1 MNLIKANIK
10 MCTINTFEN
19 DDSYFYHLEIPKV
32 VETELKWKKECF
44 NKKMKTEE
52 LKKNKNCIFTGA
64 KFHGNNEV
72 LVHNGKDIGLFEV
85 DINQSKTWQVIS
97 FFILHSSFMLYRVNS

>member
-1 MNLIKANIK
+1 MNLIKAKIN

-19 DDSYFYHLEIPKV
+19 DDSYFYHFEIPKV

-44 NKKMKTEE
+44 KEIMKAAD
-52 LKKNKNCIFTGA
+52 LKDNKNCTFTGA
-64 KFHGNNEV
+64 KFHKENEV

-97 FFILHSSFMLYRVNS
+97 FCDIST